1 MPDTALELSVELT
14 AEVSTAVGLV
24 LPLAAGVALASL
36 AAARRL
42 RMCKAAPAEAPV
54 EFISSAATD
63 ARRTAVGMVMIMA
76 SGVLFAFMSALT
88 RMVSD
93 AGMPSMQIVLVSGVV
108 RWIGLAS
115 ILVCERKS
123 PFGPRKARGILVLR
137 SLCGGTALSCATYGF
152 GVMPIGDATTIFL
165 TSPVWAALLGRAV
178 LGEKLHL
185 FDALAIFLAI
195 IGVVLVAR
203 PTALFGVDVSESGS
217 GSGSEIGT
225 GGGFP
230 GWIVCAAGAGFAGS
244 VAVLVRL
251 LKARGV
257 KDPSVI
263 AHAYAIITVTVAP
276 IALYLLPG
284 QSFTFTRLDDPGRT
298 WLLALGIGV
307 LAIPNQ
313 LLVNA
318 GLLRTPAALGSMM
331 RLIDVPS
338 AFVLQVLFFTE
349 MPHASSVG
357 GAGLI
362 VLCTV
367 GSAWRKWRAGR
378 QGTTTVSATRPRSF
392 GSSFGRLEEE
402 QVELEEQRPPP
413 VRVPDH

>member
-1 MPDTALELSVELT
+1 
-14 AEVSTAVGLV
+14 
-24 LPLAAGVALASL
+24 
-36 AAARRL
+36 
-42 RMCKAAPAEAPV
+42 MCKAAPAEAPV
-54 EFISSAATD
+54 DAAAASSAATD

-108 RWIGLAS
+108 RWIGIAS
-115 ILVCERKS
+115 ILIYERKS
-123 PFGPRKARGILVLR
+123 PFGPPKARGILVLR
-137 SLCGGTALSCATYGF
+137 SLCGGTAFSCATYGF
-152 GVMPIGDATTIFL
+152 GMMPIGDATTIFL

-178 LGEKLHL
+178 LGEKLHV
-185 FDALAIFLAI
+185 FDAFAIFMAI
-195 IGVVLVAR
+195 VGVVLVAR
-203 PTALFGVDVSESGS
+203 PTFLFGADVLESGIDALESGS
-217 GSGSEIGT
+217 GGSEIG
-225 GGGFP
+225 GGGIP

-244 VAVLVRL
+244 VAVLVRH
-251 LKARGV
+251 LKARGI

-263 AHAYAIITVTVAP
+263 AHAYAIITVIVSP
-276 IALYLLPG
+276 IALFLLPG
-284 QSFTFTRLDDPGRT
+284 QSFTFTELDEPTKT
-298 WLLALGIGV
+298 WLLALFIGV

-338 AFVLQVLFFTE
+338 AFVLQVLFFAE
-349 MPHASSVG
+349 VPYLSSIG

-378 QGTTTVSATRPRSF
+378 QTSTVSATRAR
-392 GSSFGRLEEE
+392 SFGRLEEE
-402 QVELEEQRPPP
+402 VELEEQPPPQQSDRPPP
-413 VRVPDH
+413 VRVPY